1 MMNGIPGWVD
11 LQVNGFAGV
20 DFNAPA
26 LTAADFTQAVRALA
40 AAGTAAFCP
49 TLITG
54 DPEVVCRNLAV
65 MLEAARGD
73 SEVRERMLGFH
84 LEGPF
89 ISPEPGAVGA
99 HDPCW
104 VRPPD
109 PALFDR
115 LLEAAEGRVRLL
127 TLAAE
132 LPGAAGLTRHAVG
145 RGVTVA
151 CGHQSACLPEQL
163 AAIATAGA
171 VALTHLGNGLPNLL
185 PRHNNAI
192 LAGLAEERLSVMFI
206 PDGHHLPAH
215 VLKVYVRA
223 AGVARLIAV
232 SDASHPAGLPP
243 GRYRVLGNDAILE
256 PNGLLHNPE
265 KQCLVGSSVTMR
277 QAMGVL
283 AKIGCGLTTEDLEQ
297 IGFRN
302 PLRLIGHD
310 PASVPPCNPDVSESA
325 GMAGPINFHLFPII
339 LNLMLCQS
347 LLVLS

>member
-1 MMNGIPGWVD
+1 MNGIPGWVD

-20 DFNAPA
+20 DFNAPD
-26 LTAADFTQAVRALA
+26 LTSAAFAQAVRALA

-49 TLITG
+49 ALITG
-54 DPEVVCRNLAV
+54 DPNVLCRNLAV
-65 MLEAARGD
+65 MLEAARRD
-73 SEVRERMLGFH
+73 SEVRDRMLGFH

-104 VRPPD
+104 VRTPD

-115 LLEAAEGRVRLL
+115 FLEAAEGRVRLL

-132 LPGAAGLTRHAVG
+132 LPGAAELTRHAAG
-145 RGVTVA
+145 CGVAVS
-151 CGHQSACLPEQL
+151 CGHQSTCLPEEF
-163 AAIATAGA
+163 AAIAEAGA
-171 VALTHLGNGLPNLL
+171 VALTHLGNGMPNLV

-192 LAGLAEERLSVMFI
+192 LSGLAEERLAVMFI

-256 PNGLLHNPE
+256 PDGLLHNPA

-277 QAMGVL
+277 QALGVL
-283 AKIGCGLTTEDLEQ
+283 AGIGCGLTTEDLEQ
-297 IGFRN
+297 IGFWN
-302 PLRLIGHD
+302 PLRLIRHA
-310 PASVPPCNPDVSESA
+310 PAAVLPCNPDLSVCVC
-325 GMAGPINFHLFPII
+325 MA
-339 LNLMLCQS
+339 
-347 LLVLS
+347 